1 MQHGYVDP
9 SPPFGVS
16 GSDVTVDKDW
26 CRRSLFCFI
35 FLQMSVL
42 VSHRDWVRLGTREVE
57 LGRREEDLFP
67 DTEELDT

>member
-1 MQHGYVDP
+1 
-9 SPPFGVS
+9 
-16 GSDVTVDKDW
+16 
-26 CRRSLFCFI
+26 
-35 FLQMSVL
+35 MSVL